1 VRKKVGQL
9 SGASKKGNPIIKTPA
24 GVAYEVSF
32 VTSYVW
38 EQLDGKHSED
48 SVCQELAMLA
58 EVDVLEISPKVSL
71 IIKEL
76 ERRGLVI
83 TTPNPVQKL

>member
-1 VRKKVGQL
+1 
-9 SGASKKGNPIIKTPA
+9 
-24 GVAYEVSF
+24 
-32 VTSYVW
+32 
-38 EQLDGKHSED
+38 
-48 SVCQELAMLA
+48 MLA